1 MNLTS
6 LSFQKLFFL
15 VLVVMLPAAHA
26 RAQGKYAG
34 SMKKLMG
41 IVYEDSRKI
50 AALKGWQFRQGDLI
64 TPVDSPIP
72 TTVTVF
78 QKGTTAIVLL
88 SGQAGSAENSFR
100 ISDVLEVK
108 NVTRGWVIKTGTCKV
123 GQNSDMG
130 IIALAKDSKSESLTT
145 IRQAWRCNLD
155 RLRIEITDSKNIS
168 CLNEGA
174 EQF

>member
-6 LSFQKLFFL
+6 CSFQKLFFF
-15 VLVVMLPAAHA
+15 VLVVILPAAHA

-50 AALKGWQFRQGDLI
+50 AALKGWQFREGSLI
-64 TPVDSPIP
+64 TPVDAPIP

-88 SGQAGSAENSFR
+88 SGQEGSYENRFR
-100 ISDVLEVK
+100 ISDVLEIK
-108 NVTRGWVIKTGTCKV
+108 NVTTGWVIKTGICKM
-123 GQNSDMG
+123 GQNSDTG
-130 IIALAKDSKSESLTT
+130 IIAVAKESKSESLTN

-155 RLRIEITDSKNIS
+155 RLRIEITDSRNIS